1 VKDLKGQS
9 IRVGDKVAF
18 AVNSFKGYL
27 GLGTVVEVIPERE
40 DPKNPTDVVPSKLKV
55 LVTGSS
61 KYVGSKYVGAKRGKV
76 VTLGNAF
83 RRAQEPGSNL
93 DTVFVY
99 ERDPGRAKG
108 R

>member
-1 VKDLKGQS
+1 MKDLKGQT

-27 GLGTVVEVIPERE
+27 GLGTVVEVIPKRK
-40 DPKNPTDVVPSKLKV
+40 DPTNPSGVVPSKLKV
-55 LVTGSS
+55 LVTASS
-61 KYVGSKYVGAKRGKV
+61 KYVGARPGKV

-99 ERDPGRAKG
+99 ERA
-108 R
+108 

>member
-1 VKDLKGQS
+1 MKDLKGQS
-9 IRVGDKVAF
+9 IRVGDRVAF

-27 GLGTVVEVIPERE
+27 GLGTVVEVIPERG
-40 DPKNPTDVVPSKLKV
+40 DLRNPPDVVPSKLKV
-55 LVTGSS
+55 LVMASS
-61 KYVGSKYVGAKRGKV
+61 KGVGAQPGRV

-83 RRAQEPGSNL
+83 RRAQEPGSRL

-99 ERDPGRAKG
+99 ERVPGIAKG